1 MVSFV
6 LSEAPRASLSAFVEG
21 QLREALMSGALRPGQ
36 RLNTRELARQLGTS
50 LTPVREALLK
60 LVAAGALD
68 AAPAQAFQV
77 PVVTR
82 ERYRE
87 IATIRKSLEGLA
99 VDAACGRIDADGF
112 ATLDRLNE
120 AFRAARADGRAGDAL
135 KANRE
140 FRFALYGLAGMPA
153 LLGLIEQLWMQIGP
167 CFNYL
172 YPQPRLEAG
181 SRHNHDVLLE
191 ALRAG
196 DGRHARAALE
206 QAIDDGTRLVMEHF
220 GFDEPAAGRQDPP
233 LLVVP

>member
-6 LSEAPRASLSAFVEG
+6 LSEAPRASLTAFVEG

-99 VDAACGRIDADGF
+99 VEAACGRIGADGF

-120 AFRAARADGRAGDAL
+120 AFRAAKADGRAGDAL
-135 KANRE
+135 KANRA

-172 YPQPRLEAG
+172 YPQPRLAAG
-181 SRHNHDVLLE
+181 GRHNHDVLLE

-196 DGRHARAALE
+196 DVRRARAALE
-206 QAIDDGTRLVMEHF
+206 QAIDDGTLLVMEHF
-220 GFDEPAAGRQDPP
+220 GFDEPAARRQDPP